1 MSKSLTL
8 ILGGVR
14 SGKSSFAQRLA
25 AKGNYVLFLATA
37 EAGDAEMTAR
47 IKAHKESRP
56 AEWDT
61 LEEPLELAAALS
73 PVVGDYDVV
82 ILECLT
88 LWVSNLMLRE
98 PETSGAKVDIPLRV
112 RELMETYG
120 NGTASWIIVSNEVGL
135 GVIPPTRL
143 GRDFAD
149 ELGRA
154 NQQIAAEADFVYFM
168 AAGLPLQIKGERSAD
183 AYPPSTGALKPA
195 RQDATDV

>member
-14 SGKSSFAQRLA
+14 SGKSSFAQCLA
-25 AKGNYVLFLATA
+25 TGSNRVLFLATA
-37 EAGDAEMTAR
+37 EAGDPEMTAR

-120 NGTASWIIVSNEVGL
+120 KGKASWIIVSNEVGL

-154 NQQIAAEADFVYFM
+154 NQQIAAKADLVYFM
-168 AAGLPLQIKGERSAD
+168 AAGLPLLIKGER
-183 AYPPSTGALKPA
+183 
-195 RQDATDV
+195 

>member
-1 MSKSLTL
+1 MTL

-25 AKGNYVLFLATA
+25 AGSNRVLFLATA
-37 EAGDAEMTAR
+37 EAGDIEMAAR
-47 IKAHKESRP
+47 IEAHKQSRP
-56 AEWDT
+56 AQWDT

-73 PVVGDYDVV
+73 TVAGTFDIV

-88 LWVSNLMLRE
+88 LWLSNLMLNK
-98 PETSGAKVDIPLRV
+98 PETSEAKVDIPSRV
-112 RELMETYG
+112 HELMETYG
-120 NGTASWIIVSNEVGL
+120 NGSASWIIVSNEVGL

-168 AAGLPLQIKGERSAD
+168 AAGLPLQIKGERQVD
-183 AYPPSTGALKPA
+183 A
-195 RQDATDV
+195 